1 MTKHKVYLA
10 VDIGAGSGRV
20 VAGILQKERLRLEEV
35 YRFSNDP
42 VKLTGS
48 LHWNAP
54 GLFLEIKHGIRKAA
68 AKYGK
73 ALACAGVDTWG
84 VDYGYLDK
92 HGRLL
97 GIPFCYRDQRT
108 DDVSKALFEI
118 IPSREIY
125 ETTGIQFMFFNTL
138 FQIYSE
144 VLDGSPVHNTADR
157 LLFMPD
163 LINYWLTGVKT
174 NESTIAS
181 TSQMIDARSGLWARN
196 MLKKLGIPSSFLAE
210 TVDPCS
216 CIGHLLP
223 DIAEETGAGK
233 LNVVAP
239 GCHDTASAVAAVP
252 AAGSNY
258 VYISSGTWS
267 LMGFLSKK
275 PVITDKSFE
284 HGFTNERG
292 VENDYRIL
300 KNISGLWIIQ
310 ECRKKWAAEG
320 QEMNYDTLTSLAS
333 GAKPFAAFI
342 YPDWSGFA
350 KPGDMPSRIKDFCRK
365 TGQKAPGDTGSIVR
379 TALEALALRYR
390 SVLSNIEEIRGEK
403 VDTIHIV
410 GGGCLNTLLN
420 QFAADA
426 TGKRVVAGPTE
437 ATATGNIMA
446 QLLADGMI
454 ASLNEG
460 RDILKESIETNVYE
474 PGDRGR
480 WEDAY
485 SSYIKIEGILQAQR
499 F

>member
-1 MTKHKVYLA
+1 MIFMIKHKVYLA
-10 VDIGAGSGRV
+10 VDLGAGSGRV
-20 VAGILQKERLRLEEV
+20 VAGILEKEHLRLEEV
-35 YRFSNDP
+35 HRFPNDP
-42 VKLTGS
+42 IKLNGS

-54 GLFLEIKHGIRKAA
+54 GLFCEIKNGIRKAA

-73 ALACAGVDTWG
+73 ALTSAGVDTWG
-84 VDYGYLDK
+84 VDYGYLDRN
-92 HGRLL
+92 GRLL
-97 GIPFCYRDQRT
+97 GIPFCYRDPRT
-108 DDVSKALFEI
+108 DCVSEQIFDI
-118 IPSREIY
+118 MPSREIY
-125 ETTGIQFMFFNTL
+125 QITGIQFIFFNTL
-138 FQIYSE
+138 YQLYSE
-144 VLDGSPVHNTADR
+144 VLDGYPIHDVADR

-181 TSQMIDARSGLWARN
+181 TSQMIDAHSGLWAGN
-196 MLKKLGIPSSFLAE
+196 ILKKLGISSSFLAE
-210 TVDPCS
+210 TLDPCS
-216 CIGHLLP
+216 HIGHLLP
-223 DIAEETGAGK
+223 DIAEETGAGE

-252 AAGSNY
+252 ASDSNY

-292 VENDYRIL
+292 IENDYRIL

-320 QEMNYDTLTSLAS
+320 QDMNYDTLTSLAY

-342 YPDWSGFA
+342 DPDWSGFA
-350 KPGDMPSRIKDFCRK
+350 NPGDMPSRMEEFCRK
-365 TGQKAPGDTGSIVR
+365 TGQKAPGDKGSIVR

-390 SVLSNIEEIRGEK
+390 SVLSNIEEIRDEK

-410 GGGCLNTLLN
+410 GGGCLNKLLN
-420 QFAADA
+420 QFAANA

-437 ATATGNIMA
+437 ATATGNILA
-446 QLLADGMI
+446 QLLADGTI
-454 ASLNEG
+454 GSLQEG
-460 RDILKESIETNVYE
+460 RELLKGSIETNVYE
-474 PGDRGR
+474 PRDHDK
-480 WEDAY
+480 WKDAY
-485 SSYIKIEGILQAQR
+485 SRYLEIEAAL
-499 F
+499 